1 MREIT
6 PKVWKIAE
14 TRTNS
19 EEIRSWLE
27 YLDGTECLEHITGND
42 GEQLI
47 ELAGRRCYKSFKP
60 GLNPNVSKVRKDSEE
75 YHRNTM
81 SARHGSIDEHVSVT
95 FAIEG
100 VSRILTHELCRHRAG
115 TAFSQES
122 LRYVRLNNIEFW
134 IPEVFSQFGDEAAE
148 KSIALTKKTVEYLES
163 VQQELADIFQIEK
176 IAKFDLKKKLT
187 SAFRRL
193 APEGLA
199 TGIVFTA
206 NVRAM
211 RHIIEVRT
219 SSHAEEEL
227 RLVFG
232 MIADIMI
239 RDYPL
244 LFGDFRKVDT
254 GDGYFEYVP
263 QFSKI

>member
-1 MREIT
+1 MREVT

-14 TRTNS
+14 TKLDQSQVNN
-19 EEIRSWLE
+19 WLE
-27 YLDGTECLEHITGND
+27 YLDGTECLSHVTGND
-42 GEQLI
+42 GERLI

-75 YHRNTM
+75 YHKNTM
-81 SARHGSIDEHVSVT
+81 SAKHGSIDEHVSVT

-134 IPEVFSQFGDEAAE
+134 VPQIFSQFGED
-148 KSIALTKKTVEYLES
+148 IAKRSVELSKKTVEHLEQ
-163 VQQELADIFQIEK
+163 VQQEFADLFQIEQ
-176 IAKFDLKKKLT
+176 ISKFDIKKKLT

-206 NVRAM
+206 NIRAL
-211 RHIIEVRT
+211 RHIVEVRT
-219 SSHAEEEL
+219 SRHAEEEL

-232 MIADIMI
+232 MVAEIMM

-244 LFGDFRKVDT
+244 VFGDFTKVDT
-254 GDGYFEYVP
+254 GDGLFEYIP
-263 QFSKI
+263 EFSKI